1 MARGSIFK
9 ASLSPEQLEVEQRL
23 RTLALMLVGLAVIAC
38 GLYYL
43 EGILIPLVLALA
55 LTYTLQPMID
65 LLSKRPLHLCGRKFF
80 AQQPAAIREARP
92 MLRPFYEL
100 VYLAKLPWWLA
111 TCIAV
116 SVAVLVL
123 VGLGF
128 LVADSVQEFAAEADA
143 YAKRI
148 EDLTAGALNYM
159 DEVSSSFQLYLNV
172 SVVVPANATS
182 VEVAA
187 VSHRKRIEQIAKKI
201 PVTDLI
207 TTVLET
213 LFTLMSDLATVLL
226 FAVYLLVGSAPSA
239 ADDDFETLP
248 DEVTTAAPDE
258 EARGEQGGASGATP
272 PSGVRKGPRAKKGAA
287 SRAIQAY
294 IRAKVSVSFFV
305 GVVTAAALAAIGLEL
320 WLVFAILGFW
330 LNFVPVIGTVFAIA
344 LPMPIVLLDP
354 DFNLAHVLVAFLV
367 PGAAHALAGNVLEP
381 YLFGKTLDLSPVV
394 ILCSLMVWAA
404 LWGITGM
411 VLAVP
416 ITAVLRIKLEH
427 IDSHMTRY
435 LAGVLAGTSKSL
447 IFAETAPDGEDKEKQ
462 DGDGGGSDNGG
473 GGPLPPR
480 GARPL
485 CADVEAV
492 AERSS
497 QNAVSSVWR
506 GEEPYQPYAESQGRS
521 EPRRRAQVHP
531 AVEG

>member
-1 MARGSIFK
+1 MAPGSIFK

-182 VEVAA
+182 VEVSA

-354 DFNLAHVLVAFLV
+354 DFNLAHVL
-367 PGAAHALAGNVLEP
+367 
-381 YLFGKTLDLSPVV
+381 
-394 ILCSLMVWAA
+394 
-404 LWGITGM
+404 
-411 VLAVP
+411 
-416 ITAVLRIKLEH
+416 
-427 IDSHMTRY
+427 
-435 LAGVLAGTSKSL
+435 
-447 IFAETAPDGEDKEKQ
+447 AP
-462 DGDGGGSDNGG
+462 
-473 GGPLPPR
+473 PLPPDEISRDRPRSREANPPSVGARRVPRPRR
-480 GARPL
+480 GARTRGQRARAVPVWKDARLVAGRDPL
-485 CADVEAV
+485 LADGVGRAV
-492 AERSS
+492 GHHRHGAGGADHRRPPDQARAHRLAHDE
-497 QNAVSSVWR
+497 V
-506 GEEPYQPYAESQGRS
+506 
-521 EPRRRAQVHP
+521 PRRRPRRHLKVAHLRRDRARRRGQRE
-531 AVEG
+531 AGWRRRRQ